1 MRRERFHR
9 AVLGKDLPQEYY
21 QERDGLENQW
31 IQQAQ
36 NLDAAGMYALSLES
50 ARQEERFISR
60 GNHASPRERWVRPV
74 FMPTGERRPIRLKRT
89 FDG

>member
-36 NLDAAGMYALSLES
+36 NLDAAEMHALSLES
-50 ARQEERFISR
+50 ARQEEAFYQSWESR
-60 GNHASPRERWVRPV
+60 LPAGEVGKASFHAYWRKKTHTLE
-74 FMPTGERRPIRLKRT
+74 TNI
-89 FDG
+89 